1 MGGFYG
7 THCNRE
13 RYERDAFDYRY
24 TADTVW
30 TAGTVDCSLKNAPAT
45 HFARRVSV
53 MKVLR
58 FLAKISGCVA
68 VCALLAG
75 ADSIQ
80 LRDGRHLQGK
90 YIGGT
95 TTAIGFMTGGTVE
108 YFATSDVLV
117 LIFDNTNDA
126 PLSGLQPNPMKGK
139 SSARR
144 PGMARVRQIN
154 TSTRDHTE
162 HPRQRTTDGSNRQ
175 VQLDAKLQEKFTE
188 PAPNPGQ
195 R

>member
-1 MGGFYG
+1 
-7 THCNRE
+7 
-13 RYERDAFDYRY
+13 
-24 TADTVW
+24 
-30 TAGTVDCSLKNAPAT
+30 
-45 HFARRVSV
+45 

-58 FLAKISGCVA
+58 FLGKMGCCIA
-68 VCALLAG
+68 VCALLAS

-95 TTAIGFMTGGTVE
+95 STAIGFMTGGTLE

-126 PLSGLQPNPMKGK
+126 PLSGLQPNPMKRQ
-139 SSARR
+139 SPARP
-144 PGMARVRQIN
+144 PGIARVRQIN
-154 TSTRDHTE
+154 TSTRNHT
-162 HPRQRTTDGSNRQ
+162 QRPKRRAAHVSNRQ
-175 VQLDAKLQEKFTE
+175 VQLDAKLDEKSERET
-188 PAPNPGQ
+188 NPGQ